1 MGKKVKKK
9 NNLNFGEK
17 TNQEEREEQHYAE
30 QKLKEQLK
38 AKLGLNNRRIES
50 KETKVFIRMQKLENV
65 RVLKS
70 VKDNEVKDSSLS
82 AKKQK
87 KRKKNSLEEKV
98 NQEERKEQNSAE
110 EKLKDRLKAKFG
122 IKRTKEQKENGDISG
137 VSPNK
142 VAKMENIEEEAC
154 EEDYDAPDENV
165 YNTADLRVNKD
176 MPKITNAMHESI
188 VTCFDK
194 DDEDVIKRFNI
205 NITKKDLYCLT
216 GDRWLNDKV
225 IEFYLQMIA
234 ARSSTS
240 LYGKMPTIH
249 TMSTYFFLNL
259 IMRGYEGS
267 IQRWNKDIDIF
278 SFDYVFVPIHLEQH
292 WCLAIIDF
300 RIKALMYYDPMGGD
314 NMPALSALVNYLRQE
329 HLHKKGWMLDMKM
342 FAKETLKEFPQQDEN
357 NTADCGMFILKTAEY
372 YSRDALQS
380 FKQDDMPYFRKRMI
394 WEIMNDI

>member
-142 VAKMENIEEEAC
+142 VAKMENVEEEAC

-165 YNTADLRVNKD
+165 YNTADLRMNKN

-267 IQRWNKDIDIF
+267 IQRWNKDVDIF
-278 SFDYVFVPIHLEQH
+278 TFHMVLVPIHLLEH

-300 RIKALMYYDPMGGD
+300 RNKALLYYDPMGGE
-314 NMPALSALVNYLRQE
+314 NMPALSALLNYIGRE
-329 HLHKKGWMLDMKM
+329 HMYKKGRPIDLKLW
-342 FAKETLKEFPQQDEN
+342 AKEMVKDWPEQE
-357 NTADCGMFILKTAEY
+357 NTADCGMFVVKAAEFF
-372 YSRDALQS
+372 SRGAPVKFSQE
-380 FKQDDMPYFRKRMI
+380 DMPY
-394 WEIMNDI
+394 